1 MANFSD
7 IVFNLMPQGLAAL
20 QSEDAPLSSPLKSVL
35 TMVDGV
41 CPVAQYVPFLR
52 AFTPLE
58 KKFQIL
64 ESMGYLQRI
73 GAVSSEAVTR
83 FEQSVTM
90 GIHTAA
96 LPHIDSETKESGFSA
111 LE

>member
-7 IVFNLMPQGLAAL
+7 IVFNLTPQGYAAL
-20 QSEDAPLSSPLKSVL
+20 QSGDAPLSSPLKSVL

-52 AFTPLE
+52 AFAPLE
-58 KKFQIL
+58 EKFQIL

-90 GIHTAA
+90 GMHTAA
-96 LPHIDSETKESGFSA
+96 LPRIDSEIKESGFSA

>member
-1 MANFSD
+1 MNNFSD
-7 IVFNLMPQGLAAL
+7 IVFNLTPQGLAAL
-20 QSEDAPLSSPLKSVL
+20 QSEGTPLSSPLKSVL

-52 AFTPLE
+52 AFAPLE
-58 KKFQIL
+58 EKFQIL
-64 ESMGYLQRI
+64 ESMGYIQRI

-83 FEQSVTM
+83 FEKSVRM
-90 GIHTAA
+90 GIPTAA
-96 LPHIDSETKESGFSA
+96 LPRIDSEIRESGFSA

>member
-1 MANFSD
+1 MTNFSD
-7 IVFNLMPQGLAAL
+7 IVFNLTPQGVAAL
-20 QSEDAPLSSPLKSVL
+20 QSEGSPLSSPLKSVL
-35 TMVDGV
+35 TRIDGV
-41 CPVAQYVPFLR
+41 CPVAQYIPFLR
-52 AFTPLE
+52 AFAPLE
-58 KKFQIL
+58 EKFQIL

-90 GIHTAA
+90 GTHCAD
-96 LPHIDSETKESGFSA
+96 LPRIDAEIKESGFSA